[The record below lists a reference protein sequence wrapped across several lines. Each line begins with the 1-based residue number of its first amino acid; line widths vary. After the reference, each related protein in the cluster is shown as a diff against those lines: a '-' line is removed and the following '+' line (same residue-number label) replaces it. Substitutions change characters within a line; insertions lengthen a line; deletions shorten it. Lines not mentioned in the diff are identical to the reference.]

1 MLKLRT
7 FSMLLLLCMG
17 VPWRCLN
24 FDVRT
29 PVKAFI
35 GFAGDS
41 CTGSLSAWV
50 ACAVGASSLRS
61 TADYMNV
68 GKLLANCTV
77 HKIYLCIRP
86 LLSLLFI
93 IIDAFQG
100 GG

>member
-1 MLKLRT
+1 
-7 FSMLLLLCMG
+7 MG

-41 CTGSLSAWV
+41 CPGSLTAWV

-61 TADYMNV
+61 TAD
-68 GKLLANCTV
+68 
-77 HKIYLCIRP
+77 
-86 LLSLLFI
+86 
-93 IIDAFQG
+93 
-100 GG
+100 

>member
-41 CTGSLSAWV
+41 CTGSLTAWV
-50 ACAVGASSLRS
+50 ACAMGASSLRS
-61 TADYMNV
+61 TAAYIHLMNV
-68 GKLLANCTV
+68 GKLLTAQYIKCTV
-77 HKIYLCIRP
+77 V
-86 LLSLLFI
+86 
-93 IIDAFQG
+93 
-100 GG
+100 

>member
-1 MLKLRT
+1 
-7 FSMLLLLCMG
+7 MG

-61 TADYMNV
+61 TAD
-68 GKLLANCTV
+68 
-77 HKIYLCIRP
+77 
-86 LLSLLFI
+86 
-93 IIDAFQG
+93 
-100 GG
+100 